1 MGYPKAMANGLGAR
15 RAVVIGSGFA
25 GMAAACCLAQRG
37 FAVTVL
43 EKNGQTGGRARTWT
57 KDGFTFDL
65 GPSWYWMPDVFEQ
78 FFARFGKN
86 PSDYYD
92 LVRLDPAYR
101 VVFGEND
108 HVDIAADL
116 GTLTERFEAIEP
128 GSAAKLREF
137 LAQAEYKYRVGM
149 NDYVRRPSLSILEF
163 IDARIV
169 KESVRLQMVQTM
181 RAHVELFFKDERL
194 RRILE
199 FPILFLGGTGR
210 EIPAMYSLMNYADLV
225 LGTWYPMGGMRKI
238 ADAMETLALELG
250 VQIVT
255 DAEVNAIE
263 IERGIAKAA
272 TTKGGARYDADVV
285 IAGADYHHVEQH
297 LIAPEYRTYDERYWD
312 SRVLSPSSLLFYL
325 GVNKRLQNLKHHN
338 LYFDEPLDPHAE
350 TIFGQPSY
358 PDKPLFYVCCPSQT
372 DPTVAPE
379 GMENIF
385 ILIPLA
391 PGLGDTDVERER
403 LYDIVMERLEH
414 LTRQTIRDAVVVRRD
429 YAHRDFIADYH
440 SYKGN
445 AYGLANTL
453 AQTAFWKPTIKPPKV
468 RNLYYCGQ
476 LTVPGPG
483 VPPSLISGQ
492 IAAELVIAGK

>member
-1 MGYPKAMANGLGAR
+1 MMNVFGTR
-15 RAVVIGSGFA
+15 RVAVVIGSGFA

-37 FAVTVL
+37 YSVTVL
-43 EKNGQTGGRARTWT
+43 EKNGQTGGRARTWG
-57 KDGFTFDL
+57 KYGFTFDL

-78 FFARFGKN
+78 FFARFGKK

-92 LVRLDPAYR
+92 LARLDPAYR
-101 VVFGEND
+101 VVFGADD
-108 HVDIAADL
+108 HVDISADL
-116 GTLTERFEAIEP
+116 GELAERFERIEP

-137 LAQAEYKYRVGM
+137 LSQAEYKYRVGM
-149 NDYVRRPSLSILEF
+149 NDYVRRPSLSFFEF
-163 IDARIV
+163 VDARIV

-181 RAHVELFFKDERL
+181 RSHVESFFRDERL

-225 LGTWYPMGGMRKI
+225 LGTWYPKGGMRKI
-238 ADAMETLALELG
+238 ADAMESLAVELG
-250 VQIVT
+250 VAIVT
-255 DAEVNAIE
+255 DAEVARIE
-263 IERGIAKAA
+263 IERGNAQAVV
-272 TTKGGARYDADVV
+272 TTDGTRYAADVV
-285 IAGADYHHVEQH
+285 IAGADYHHVEQN
-297 LIAPEYRTYDERYWD
+297 LIAPEYRTYDEAYWD
-312 SRVLSPSSLLFYL
+312 KRVLSPSSLLFYL

-338 LYFDEPLDPHAE
+338 LFFDEPLDPHADA
-350 TIFGQPSY
+350 IYKHPAY

-372 DPTVAPE
+372 DDTVAPP
-379 GMENIF
+379 GCENVF
-385 ILIPLA
+385 VLIPLA
-391 PGLGDTDVERER
+391 PGLSDTDAERER
-403 LYDIVMERLEH
+403 QYGIVMERLER
-414 LTRQTIRDAVVVRRD
+414 LTGQSIRDAVIVRRD
-429 YAHRDFIADYH
+429 YAHRDFVADYH

-476 LTVPGPG
+476 MTVPGPG

>member
-1 MGYPKAMANGLGAR
+1 MLNGSVGR

-43 EKNGQTGGRARTWT
+43 EKNAQTGGRARTWA

-78 FFARFGKN
+78 FFARFGKK

-92 LVRLDPAYR
+92 LIRLDPAYR
-101 VVFGEND
+101 VVFGADD
-108 HVDIAADL
+108 HVDISADL
-116 GTLTERFEAIEP
+116 AELAERFEQIEP

-137 LAQAEYKYRVGM
+137 LSQAEYKYRVGM
-149 NDYVRRPSLSILEF
+149 NDYVRRPSLSISEF
-163 IDARIV
+163 VDTRIV
-169 KESVRLQMVQTM
+169 KESLRLQMVQTM
-181 RAHVELFFKDERL
+181 RSHVESFFQDERL

-238 ADAMETLALELG
+238 ADAMESLAIELG

-255 DAEVNAIE
+255 DTEVTKIE
-263 IERGIAKAA
+263 IERGIAQAVVCRN
-272 TTKGGARYDADVV
+272 GERYEADVV
-285 IAGADYHHVEQH
+285 VAGADYHHVEQQ
-297 LIAPEYRTYDERYWD
+297 LIAPEYRTYDEKYWNQ
-312 SRVLSPSSLLFYL
+312 RVLSPSSLLFYL

-338 LYFDEPLDPHAE
+338 LFFDEPLDPHADV
-350 TIFGQPSY
+350 IYKNPAY

-372 DPTVAPE
+372 DATVAPD
-379 GMENIF
+379 GCENVF
-385 ILIPLA
+385 VLIPLA
-391 PGLGDTDVERER
+391 PGLSDTDAERER
-403 LYDIVMERLEH
+403 QYEIVMERLER
-414 LTRQTIRDAVVVRRD
+414 LTGQSIRDAVVVRRD
-429 YAHRDFIADYH
+429 YAHRDFISDYH
-440 SYKGN
+440 SFKGN

-453 AQTAFWKPTIKPPKV
+453 TQTAFWKPTIKPPKI
-468 RNLYYCGQ
+468 RNLFYCGQ
-476 LTVPGPG
+476 MTVPGPG

-492 IAAELVIAGK
+492 IAAELIIAGK

>member
-1 MGYPKAMANGLGAR
+1 MNTGMMGSR

-25 GMAAACCLAQRG
+25 GLAAACCLAQRG
-37 FAVTVL
+37 FSVTVL
-43 EKNGQTGGRARTWT
+43 EKNAQTGGRARTWE

-78 FFARFGKN
+78 FFARFGKT

-92 LVRLDPAYR
+92 LIRLDPAYR
-101 VVFGEND
+101 VVFSAED
-108 HVDIAADL
+108 HVDISADL
-116 GTLTERFEAIEP
+116 GLLAERFERIEP

-137 LAQAEYKYRVGM
+137 LSQAEYKYRVGM
-149 NDYVRRPSLSILEF
+149 NDYVRRPSLSIFEF
-163 IDARIV
+163 VDARIV

-181 RAHVELFFKDERL
+181 RSHVESFFQDERL

-225 LGTWYPMGGMRKI
+225 LGTWYPMGGMRKV
-238 ADAMETLALELG
+238 ADAMESLALELG

-255 DAEVNAIE
+255 NAEATQIDIHRGNA
-263 IERGIAKAA
+263 RAVVTQDG
-272 TTKGGARYDADVV
+272 TRYDADVV
-285 IAGADYHHVEQH
+285 IAGADYHHVEQT
-297 LIAPEYRTYDERYWD
+297 LITPEYRTYDEAYWD
-312 SRVLSPSSLLFYL
+312 KRVLSPSSLLFYL

-338 LYFDEPLDPHAE
+338 LFFDEPLDPHADV
-350 TIFGQPSY
+350 IYKSPAY

-372 DPTVAPE
+372 DATVAPD
-379 GMENIF
+379 GCENVF
-385 ILIPLA
+385 VLIPLA
-391 PGLGDTDVERER
+391 PGLSDTDAERER
-403 LYDIVMERLEH
+403 QFEVVMERLER
-414 LTRQTIRDAVVVRRD
+414 LTGQSIRDAIVVRRD
-429 YAHRDFIADYH
+429 YAHRDFVEDYH

-476 LTVPGPG
+476 MTVPGPG

-492 IAAELVIAGK
+492 IAAELVLSGK